1 VTKGSRDVAY
11 AKLARVKHQ
20 QAQNHAQAAQLLVE
34 EASLYDELANGESVG
49 VRTTTLPSQARAK
62 YRPLIVPQNVTP
74 EESAN
79 TERYLRDAE
88 IASRVKR

>member
-1 VTKGSRDVAY
+1 MTKSARDIVH

-20 QAQNHAQAAQLLVE
+20 QAQNHTEAAQLLVE
-34 EASLYDELANGESVG
+34 EASLHDELANGQSVG
-49 VRTTTLPSQARAK
+49 VRTAGAPGHVRPK
-62 YRPLIVPQNVTP
+62 YRPLIVPENITP
-74 EESAN
+74 EEAQN